1 MTKKYVQEQL
11 KSEAVKSAKLLLVMP
26 ATKAAHEWSCSAKKH
41 TFMKLF
47 SDTPELGIG

>member
-1 MTKKYVQEQL
+1 MRKKYVQEQL

-26 ATKAAHEWSCSAKKH
+26 ATNAAHEWSFSAKN
-41 TFMKLF
+41 TFMKPF